1 MGAMLEWYSIVMYQW
16 ITWYNNNVVIS
27 LTLLLALLK
36 LHASF
41 CTAH

>member
-1 MGAMLEWYSIVMYQW
+1 MRAMLEWYSVVMYQW
-16 ITWYNNNVVIS
+16 ITWYNNNAVIS
-27 LTLLLALLK
+27 LTLLPALLK